1 MLSSRGQGI
10 TRRTKPSKKAVLFIA
25 ALILIVLSL
34 DALAVYR
41 GTVQARGKRF
51 DFYPRWLGVRVM
63 LFEGRNPYSPEIGQ
77 RIRTDMQSTGYHRFL
92 YPAFIAFTI
101 PHFLLPFP
109 WAITLW
115 IVTQHVLLILTV
127 LMLTYKRASKPL
139 FVCGAILAATIYP
152 LDMTAI
158 VLGQFSIYVLF
169 YLVLAYWLWNQ
180 GYYLLAGCALTQLLV
195 KPQLTFLVVAFWL
208 LLAVKEKR
216 WRFVTGFG
224 ATLGLL
230 TVLPMFFIG
239 NWLDDFLLGAG
250 AFQETAYEAILPGQ
264 WAQIMEVGLSVLL
277 WPACLLL
284 WLRLTGWLGRR
295 LGALSLQHELGYL
308 ISLTLAI
315 SALTTPRVR
324 NYDLVIA
331 LFAIIY
337 GAICLQGQRGMRA
350 RVLRLTLWGT
360 PLVIPWI
367 SVWIAPNNDPGQIDR
382 LALSGVLLVAMLLL
396 PWVARPRAAG
406 ASATQDTKERSR
418 HAFIHD

>member
-1 MLSSRGQGI
+1 M
-10 TRRTKPSKKAVLFIA
+10 LFIA
-25 ALILIVLSL
+25 VLILVVLSL

-41 GTVQARGKRF
+41 GMVQARGKRF

-63 LFEGRNPYSPEIGQ
+63 LFEQENPYSPEIGQ

-115 IVTQHVLLILTV
+115 IVTQHVLLILVV
-127 LMLTYKRASKPL
+127 LMLTHRRVSKPL
-139 FVCGAILAATIYP
+139 FICGAILAAAIYP

-158 VLGQFSIYVLF
+158 VLGQFTIYVLF
-169 YLVLAYWLWNQ
+169 YLVLAYWLWNEDHP
-180 GYYLLAGCALTQLLV
+180 LLAGCALTQVLV

-208 LLAVKEKR
+208 LLAIKKKR
-216 WRFVTGFG
+216 WKFVTGFG
-224 ATLGLL
+224 ITLGLL
-230 TVLPMFFIG
+230 AVLPMFFMG

-264 WAQIMEVGLSVLL
+264 WAQIMEIGLSILL

-284 WLRLTGWLGRR
+284 WLLPTGWLGQR
-295 LGALSLQHELGYL
+295 LESLSLHHELGYL
-308 ISLTLAI
+308 ISLTLVV

-331 LFAIIY
+331 LFAIMY
-337 GAICLQGQRGMRA
+337 GAIYLQGQGGMRA
-350 RVLRLTLWGT
+350 RLLRLALWGT
-360 PLVIPWI
+360 PLVVPWI
-367 SVWIAPNNDPGQIDR
+367 SVWIAPNNDPNQIDR
-382 LALSGVLLVAMLLL
+382 LALSGVLFLAVLLL
-396 PWVARPRAAG
+396 PWVVGPRATKAR
-406 ASATQDTKERSR
+406 AIKDTKESNY